1 MTRTTLRRRVERL
14 EIASGGE
21 SFSLFE
27 MVKLSY
33 IPREGRTPE
42 EEAVY
47 AEIKRRWERT
57 QPGQKAK
64 WTKLFGKHGEGN
76 QNGRHRSPDTAN
88 AQSRNF

>member
-14 EIASGGE
+14 EIESGG

-27 MVKLSY
+27 IVKLSY

-42 EEAVY
+42 EEVEY
-47 AEIKRRWERT
+47 AKIKRRWERT

-64 WTKLFGKHGEGN
+64 WTKLFGIPTSIQEKG
-76 QNGRHRSPDTAN
+76 
-88 AQSRNF
+88 